1 MMILL
6 SLCAVGML
14 VERDESAFFDAIAA
28 SVSVFWAAPVL
39 NMLER
44 RECKQAL
51 P

>member
-1 MMILL
+1 MISL

-39 NMLER
+39 TMLER
-44 RECKQAL
+44 KEGKQAVS
-51 P
+51 